1 MLTGGGVL
9 TLLASGSPESGTLS
23 KLSAISPWFTVI
35 GGVLAV
41 GAALGAI
48 ALGLRLRT
56 AVLIKSAAEDA
67 AEGDLEPGRLQLDE
81 AFGRAATG
89 WNRVIGAME
98 KGGLEAIVEV
108 LSNSSNEAAG
118 GEEIGELNLAFSG
131 APQGMLIIDRD
142 GTILRANAASG
153 LLLGRSVGDMVHQP
167 ITNLLTD
174 EDVTRVVVEVAS
186 RQAKTAR
193 SIEIRS
199 EVGDTQL
206 RCGAFP
212 LGGPAGTK
220 TLVMLEDI
228 TQQAAS
234 REAQQMFLA
243 HAAHELRTP
252 LTNIRLNVEEI
263 VDSDPDDEAT
273 RAEAINVI
281 AQESRRLE
289 SIVDDLLSMS
299 EIEAGSIQLRGGD
312 VRIENLLQDLQAD
325 YKAKAAEKNI
335 ELTFELPAKIAV
347 IRGDRDKIEL
357 VMHNMIGNALKY
369 TGNGGSIRVCYTE
382 DDERIRID
390 VADSGIGIGPADIDK
405 IFERFYRA
413 KDPRIEGIEG
423 TGLGLAI
430 SRELVRLHGGELVV
444 ESEVGKGSTFSMLLP
459 KRLTASQ
466 AA

>member
-1 MLTGGGVL
+1 V
-9 TLLASGSPESGTLS
+9 
-23 KLSAISPWFTVI
+23 
-35 GGVLAV
+35 
-41 GAALGAI
+41 
-48 ALGLRLRT
+48 RLRT
-56 AVLIKSAAEDA
+56 AVLVKSAAEDA
-67 AEGDLEPGRLQLDE
+67 AEGELDPGRLTMADDL
-81 AFGRAATG
+81 GRAATG
-89 WNRVIGAME
+89 WNRLVQAMHS
-98 KGGLEAIVEV
+98 GGLETIVET
-108 LSNSSNEAAG
+108 LGSG
-118 GEEIGELNLAFSG
+118 GAERNPGDDPSDLALAFSG

-142 GTILRANAASG
+142 GTISRANAASA
-153 LLLGRSVGDMVHQP
+153 LLLGKSVADLVGKP
-167 ITNLLTD
+167 ISTVLTD
-174 EDVTRVVVEVAS
+174 ADVIKIILDVAS

-199 EVGDTQL
+199 EIGDTQL

-212 LGGPAGTK
+212 LGGASGTR

-263 VDSDPDDEAT
+263 VDSEPDDEAT
-273 RAEAINVI
+273 RTEAINVI

-289 SIVDDLLSMS
+289 SIVNDLLSMS

-312 VRIENLLQDLQAD
+312 VRMENLLQDLQAD
-325 YKAKAAEKNI
+325 YKAKAAERNI
-335 ELTFELPAKIAV
+335 ALTFELPAKIAV

-369 TGNGGSIRVCYTE
+369 TPPGGTVRVCYTE
-382 DDERIRID
+382 DEDRVRID
-390 VADSGIGIGPADIDK
+390 VVDSGIGIGPSEIDK
-405 IFERFYRA
+405 IFDRFYRS

-430 SRELVRLHGGELVV
+430 SRELVRLHGGELIA
-444 ESEVGKGSTFSMLLP
+444 ESELGKGSTFSMLLP
-459 KRLTASQ
+459 KRLRPSQ